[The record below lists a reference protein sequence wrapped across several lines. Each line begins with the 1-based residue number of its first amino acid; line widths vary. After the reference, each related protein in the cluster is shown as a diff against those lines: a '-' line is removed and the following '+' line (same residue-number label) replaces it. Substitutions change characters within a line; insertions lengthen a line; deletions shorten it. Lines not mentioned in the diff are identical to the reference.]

1 MVPEAPVAGTG
12 TGAASEAHPGPH
24 HAGRTA
30 QQGLQAGYS
39 YNLQYKIYAY
49 SLFFRI

>member
-30 QQGLQAGYS
+30 KQGLQAGYS
-39 YNLQYKIYAY
+39 LQFIVY
-49 SLFFRI
+49 SLWFKV